1 METTDDRSLS
11 VKVVAAV
18 FLPVASVAVILRCY
32 VRLRIVRAFGW
43 DDGMMVFA
51 LVCLPP
57 RVYGLTDLSSSFMPC
72 SQRV

>member
-1 METTDDRSLS
+1 MEVTDDRSLS

-51 LVCLPP
+51 LVRPSVIEYL
-57 RVYGLTDLSSSFMPC
+57 LAD
-72 SQRV
+72 